1 MKRKAKKLEK
11 LKDNIE
17 ADRINAAAL
26 FVAIDEE
33 LNSLS
38 TGELTGETGLRLAL
52 TMDALL
58 SAERLLKKAGELLC
72 EI

>member
-1 MKRKAKKLEK
+1 MKRKAKKLKK

-38 TGELTGETGLRLAL
+38 TGELTGETGLQLAL

-58 SAERLLKKAGELLC
+58 SAERLLKKAGELLG